1 MRDSCKKQA
10 AVTRAAASGVA
21 TSATVAANLKVGV
34 CTRVSAART
43 RGIGIQACC
52 GCPAAGTE
60 QPRAALE
67 PVQADSESVEQAA
80 AAAEA
85 ALAAQMALIVGLEAD
100 LHTLQCQKVE
110 PGA

>member
-1 MRDSCKKQA
+1 M
-10 AVTRAAASGVA
+10 
-21 TSATVAANLKVGV
+21 
-34 CTRVSAART
+34 
-43 RGIGIQACC
+43 
-52 GCPAAGTE
+52 
-60 QPRAALE
+60 
-67 PVQADSESVEQAA
+67 QADSESVEQAA